1 MITGF
6 CHSVNKIFA
15 LLGF

>member
-6 CHSVNKIFA
+6 RHSVNKIFA
-15 LLGF
+15 LLRF